1 VSQHWK
7 CACIV
12 CSYQYFCWVRL
23 LKSIR
28 NTCSAEISFSATLL
42 QIENGK
48 FILSSAEEAKEGE
61 NLGDL
66 LVDRRIKLS
75 IYSINGQVEVLERE
89 SFGSGE
95 VRRQEH
101 NETSVGRI
109 CLEKDVWLFKINISA
124 LDRKNKSMK
133 DKESYRRPGPDS
145 N

>member
-1 VSQHWK
+1 M
-7 CACIV
+7 
-12 CSYQYFCWVRL
+12 
-23 LKSIR
+23 
-28 NTCSAEISFSATLL
+28 
-42 QIENGK
+42 
-48 FILSSAEEAKEGE
+48 LSSAEEAKEGE

-109 CLEKDVWLFKINISA
+109 CLEKDV
-124 LDRKNKSMK
+124 
-133 DKESYRRPGPDS
+133 
-145 N
+145 